1 MFGKHKFLLRESRRK
16 SWLSSCDLEF
26 SPLNKFI
33 LGGNTTLYSFCQT
46 NMYSEE
52 FFLGLYS
59 IQQGRVMFKSLTLI
73 KGQCRKIF
81 GHNFLHKRFV
91 LGPISTGKNSFS
103 NFLVS
108 EKIFQR
114 KVQKLHVFVAG
125 LGIRS
130 SVFRV
135 NRSFYGKK

>member
-52 FFLGLYS
+52 FFEPTERPWSRNTLLKNCW
-59 IQQGRVMFKSLTLI
+59 KS
-73 KGQCRKIF
+73 
-81 GHNFLHKRFV
+81 
-91 LGPISTGKNSFS
+91 
-103 NFLVS
+103 
-108 EKIFQR
+108 
-114 KVQKLHVFVAG
+114 
-125 LGIRS
+125 
-130 SVFRV
+130 
-135 NRSFYGKK
+135 

>member
-59 IQQGRVMFKSLTLI
+59 IYVARS
-73 KGQCRKIF
+73 
-81 GHNFLHKRFV
+81 
-91 LGPISTGKNSFS
+91 S
-103 NFLVS
+103 N
-108 EKIFQR
+108 
-114 KVQKLHVFVAG
+114 VQKFNPNKGTVSQDFWP
-125 LGIRS
+125 
-130 SVFRV
+130 
-135 NRSFYGKK
+135 